1 MKTSRLGGRADGSQC
16 TRAHTLDA
24 ESDNVRP
31 RHLVLAAVV
40 GTGFPFVTRATTAQR
55 PWRRPRISFPER
67 GLTSPFV
74 FGGLHVAGTKLGV
87 ETEQPRA
94 VVPNEFNATDDFA
107 NGRLFLDLLIDEPLQ
122 QRNRVDITS

>member
-1 MKTSRLGGRADGSQC
+1 ERQ
-16 TRAHTLDA
+16 
-24 ESDNVRP
+24 RP
-31 RHLVLAAVV
+31 HPCHLILAAVT

-74 FGGLHVAGTKLGV
+74 FGGLHVAGTKLSV

-94 VVPNEFNATDDFA
+94 VVPNEFNATDDFV
-107 NGRLFLDLLIDEPLQ
+107 NSRLFLDLLIDEPLQ